1 MAIKKPTLPFITG
14 GNTDVNNPDGGNLS
28 NKTKYVFTFLPE
40 IPLLE
45 IYLEDISSNIYIY
58 IYKNRYA
65 HVYSWQHKLQDSFS

>member
-28 NKTKYVFTFLPE
+28 NKTKYVFTFLPG

-45 IYLEDISSNIYIY
+45 IYLEDISSNIYTKTDMPMFIHGS
-58 IYKNRYA
+58 INCN
-65 HVYSWQHKLQDSFS
+65 VLSVNLQ